1 MAEFFDIRI
10 QSILLV
16 IIIMG
21 GEGTDFLKRIVDEFH
36 CLKGIVLSDSDGIL
50 ICHSVPPKDN

>member
-1 MAEFFDIRI
+1 
-10 QSILLV
+10 
-16 IIIMG
+16 MG